1 MCVTASRVR
10 KRLGFGR
17 RSTGRRANRQYRA
30 LALDAHDAKVPEN
43 GRRGWALE
51 RPPSIVAASPLPP
64 PLRLAGLALGGM
76 MYRHH
81 VHCRAHQERVN
92 AMLEEAQ
99 CPVQPSGLRSA
110 FSQWPSAGLSS
121 SDKELYVQ
129 RLSKAI
135 QLDTVSYDDMYE
147 TDPTQAPEDGGD
159 PRWLVHER
167 FNKWKEQEWP
177 LVYTH
182 MQVEY
187 ITKYSTILTLPGR
200 DPTLPPVLLM
210 SHQDTVPVQ
219 EATVDEW
226 DQPPFSGIVTAPDA
240 RGRHWM
246 SLLVSELNALE
257 RVIRERLERGEDVR
271 GERTVVMSVGFDEE
285 VMGIKGAGNN
295 SLVLQERYGQDSFA
309 FIIDEGSTG
318 IESEY
323 GLKVAS
329 LGLSEKGS
337 LGAKIEVDVPGGHAS
352 KPPRHTGL
360 GILSL
365 LIAALE
371 AHPNPHTLHSSSLYL
386 RYLTCLAQHAPD
398 MPSDLRK
405 RILDPAQWP
414 ALADS
419 LAESDELRAHIG
431 TTMAANVARA
441 GAKTNALP
449 EHSEAIVDSRVGW
462 DDTVADVQA
471 RYAVV
476 MKEKSWWTASR
487 GGGGSIAGR
496 EHAPITPSE
505 GPVWELMAGVVR
517 HVWGENV
524 VVAPKGMI
532 AAEQNIFR
540 FRAVP
545 MDEGENVHTV
555 NERVTDQAL
564 FGITQYVYELLVNLE
579 GWRE

>member
-1 MCVTASRVR
+1 
-10 KRLGFGR
+10 
-17 RSTGRRANRQYRA
+17 
-30 LALDAHDAKVPEN
+30 
-43 GRRGWALE
+43 
-51 RPPSIVAASPLPP
+51 
-64 PLRLAGLALGGM
+64 

-240 RGRHWM
+240 RGRHWIYGRGALDCK

-352 KPPRHTGL
+352 KPPRHTGVI

-476 MKEKSWWTASR
+476 MKEKLVDGVEGRGRIHVDLSWPS
-487 GGGGSIAGR
+487 AGR

-532 AAEQNIFR
+532 AGTDTNYMKPLSKNIFR